1 MSNYRYRQVMVP
13 IDRYVRT
20 LTPRGKLILAL
31 AEGSLLLVLLGSVI
45 FYLQ

>member
-1 MSNYRYRQVMVP
+1 MVP